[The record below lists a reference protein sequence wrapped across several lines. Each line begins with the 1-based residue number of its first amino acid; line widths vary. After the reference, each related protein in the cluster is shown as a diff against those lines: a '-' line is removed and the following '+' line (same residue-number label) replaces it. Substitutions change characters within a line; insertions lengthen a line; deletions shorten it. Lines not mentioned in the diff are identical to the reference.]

1 MRGTSMAG
9 PSKRVPHAGETMQID
24 AFVESMEELGD
35 LGPGASL
42 PPPLPPK
49 KASRGMWIVGAIVV
63 LLAAGLGIG
72 AGWFLLAGQSPPAPA
87 AMPASPAPAAPQPAE
102 EPEAPPEV
110 MQLDEVV
117 FDSDEPAAPAP

>member
-1 MRGTSMAG
+1 MAG

-24 AFVESMEELGD
+24 ALVESMEELGN

-49 KASRGMWIVGAIVV
+49 KASKAMWIVGALVV

-72 AGWFLLAGQSPPAPA
+72 AGWFLLVDGAPSAAPSPTPAP
-87 AMPASPAPAAPQPAE
+87 PEPAAAG
-102 EPEAPPEV
+102 APDEPEV

-117 FDSDEPAAPAP
+117 FDSDEPAEAP

>member
-1 MRGTSMAG
+1 
-9 PSKRVPHAGETMQID
+9 MQID
-24 AFVESMEELGD
+24 AFVDGMEELGD
-35 LGPGASL
+35 LGPGAPL

-49 KASRGMWIVGAIVV
+49 KASKGMWIVGVLVV

-72 AGWFLLAGQSPPAPA
+72 AGWFLLAGQQPTAPLPVPPAPR
-87 AMPASPAPAAPQPAE
+87 PVAE
-102 EPEAPPEV
+102 PVEPEAPPEV

>member
-1 MRGTSMAG
+1 
-9 PSKRVPHAGETMQID
+9 MQID
-24 AFVESMEELGD
+24 AFVDGMEELGD

-49 KASRGMWIVGAIVV
+49 KASKGMWIVGVIVV

-72 AGWFLLAGQSPPAPA
+72 AGWFILAGETAPVAPAVVPAPA
-87 AMPASPAPAAPQPAE
+87 PAPASA
-102 EPEAPPEV
+102 EPEAAPEV

-117 FDSDEPAAPAP
+117 FDSDDEPAAPAP